1 MMNYHYFIKW
11 ILATSFIS
19 LVIFSNSSKADG
31 IDINRATG
39 DCYAHTSLTSI
50 KLIDYDKIWLDP
62 TLDYKYSLDKD
73 KEGVD
78 QDSDWLKTVWKF
90 HGIYRQSM
98 ERCAKGETDICKK
111 IVEHTEYL
119 ASGDKML
126 KNKYWNKDGY
136 EFYESTI
143 FNNHSISHILMAY
156 GVAIQKIDVDAGTHQ
171 MIGESFKKAVKSNKR
186 TYCGSC
192 KTKINNHH
200 LSSARAFA
208 LYGTIFD
215 DDKAVATARSLL
227 NKYYKVM
234 SKEGALRVEAVR
246 GEQALSY
253 TGKSISAVISILN
266 ILEDGGEQAWS
277 QAEID
282 WVIKAVDFY
291 IDASNDNMKIY
302 KWAKRKV
309 HNKNGNPK
317 IQKMSHNQQ
326 GWVRPFIQRFES
338 SHPELVN
345 KILEQ
350 KYVKR
355 YLQKDG
361 GKTGDQWSAI
371 DGKCFYKF
379 NTEYWNTNKSG
390 KDATIPVKTKW
401 GTTHIY

>member
-1 MMNYHYFIKW
+1 MKKPVILYFLFYFW
-11 ILATSFIS
+11 IYAL
-19 LVIFSNSSKADG
+19 SSCSAVRADG
-31 IDINRATG
+31 IDVNRATG

-156 GVAIQKIDVDAGTHQ
+156 GVAIQKVDVDAGTHQ

-234 SKEGALRVEAVR
+234 SKEGALRVEAIR
-246 GEQALSY
+246 GEMALAY
-253 TGKSISAVISILN
+253 TGKSITAVISILN

-277 QAEID
+277 QTELD
-282 WVIKAVDFY
+282 WVAKAVDFY
-291 IDASNDNMKIY
+291 IDASNDHMKIY
-302 KWAKRKV
+302 KWAKQKK

-317 IQKMSHNQQ
+317 YQKMTHNQQ
-326 GWVRPFIQRFES
+326 GWVRPFIQRYQH
-338 SHPELVN
+338 SHPELVA
-345 KILEQ
+345 KILKQ
-350 KYVKR
+350 KDVKR
-355 YLQKDG
+355 YLQNDIY
-361 GKTGDQWSAI
+361 KTGDQWSAI
-371 DGKCFYKF
+371 DGKCFFSIEWTKDDP
-379 NTEYWNTNKSG
+379 NENKAE
-390 KDATIPVKTKW
+390 KDATIKVKTKW
-401 GTTHIY
+401 GTQIY

>member
-1 MMNYHYFIKW
+1 MKKPVILHFVFYFFVYA
-11 ILATSFIS
+11 L
-19 LVIFSNSSKADG
+19 SSCSAVRADG
-31 IDINRATG
+31 IDVNRATG
-39 DCYAHTSLTSI
+39 ECSAHFGISSI
-50 KLIDYDKIWLDP
+50 QFADYDKIWLDP

-73 KEGVD
+73 TEGVD

-90 HGIYRQSM
+90 QGYYRQSM
-98 ERCAKGETDICKK
+98 ERCAKGETDICDK
-111 IVEHTEYL
+111 IIQHTEYL

-156 GVAIQKIDVDAGTHQ
+156 GVAIQRVDVDAGTHQ

-186 TYCGSC
+186 TYCSSC

-215 DDKAVATARSLL
+215 DDKAVTTARKLL
-227 NKYYKVM
+227 DKYYRVIT
-234 SKEGALRVEAVR
+234 KEGALSVEAVR

-253 TGKSISAVISILN
+253 TGKSITAVISILN
-266 ILEDGGEQAWS
+266 ILEDGGERSWS
-277 QAEID
+277 QAEVD
-282 WVIKAVDFY
+282 WVAKAVAFY

-302 KWAKRKV
+302 KWAKKKK

-317 IQKMSHNQQ
+317 YQKMSHNQQ
-326 GWVRPFIQRFES
+326 GWVRPFIQRYEQ
-338 SHPELVN
+338 SHPELVA
-345 KILEQ
+345 KILKQ
-350 KYVKR
+350 KDVRK
-355 YLQKDG
+355 YLQRDTD
-361 GKTGDQWSAI
+361 KTGDQWSAI
-371 DGKCFYKF
+371 DGKCFFKF
-379 NTEYWNTNKSG
+379 KTEYQNTNKSG
-390 KDATIPVKTKW
+390 KDATTPVKTKW